1 MAKALAFLIACA
13 VVFLLWMAFDVRSSG
28 KPEPLDNDEGPR

>member
-1 MAKALAFLIACA
+1 MANALAFLIACA

-28 KPEPLDNDEGPR
+28 QPERRDIDEGPR